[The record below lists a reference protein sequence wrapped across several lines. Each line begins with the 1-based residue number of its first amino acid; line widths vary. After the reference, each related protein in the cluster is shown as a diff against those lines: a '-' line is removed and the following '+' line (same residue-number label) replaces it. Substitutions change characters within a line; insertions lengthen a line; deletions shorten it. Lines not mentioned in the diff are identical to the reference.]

1 MLRSDETRKL
11 NVLLA
16 TLSDVGISIS
26 KHKEGTKKLLAL
38 ESRGESS
45 VLSGLS
51 NKVCNNNWLDSTDKK
66 KLSVVVSDSS
76 VMQTD
81 SQTDKTDL
89 NNLSVAPEPSI
100 HADLTDKT
108 DKTDKSGI
116 LSRHQIRVEI

>member
-1 MLRSDETRKL
+1 MT
-11 NVLLA
+11 
-16 TLSDVGISIS
+16 
-26 KHKEGTKKLLAL
+26 L
-38 ESRGESS
+38 ESREESS
-45 VLSGLS
+45 VLSVLS
-51 NKVCNNNWLDSTDKK
+51 NKTSNNNALDSTDKN

-76 VMQTD
+76 VMQTDSQTD

-116 LSRHQIRVEI
+116 LSGHQIRVEI